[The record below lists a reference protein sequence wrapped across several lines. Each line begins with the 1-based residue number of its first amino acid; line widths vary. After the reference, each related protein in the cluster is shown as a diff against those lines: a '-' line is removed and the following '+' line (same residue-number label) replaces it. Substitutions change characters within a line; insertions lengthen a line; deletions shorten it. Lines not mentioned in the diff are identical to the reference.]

1 MFRSMLGW
9 ALAMGVLGLGGF
21 VGDPPR
27 VIAQVAVGDDQP
39 TAAEESPIKKVL
51 LIGIDG
57 CRFDAL
63 RRAET
68 PHLDRLIAAG
78 AYSPAAQIL
87 GSRYRDND
95 TISGPGWSSIL
106 TGVWADKHGV
116 HDNSFRG
123 KRYDQYPH
131 AFVRL
136 KAVRPMLST
145 ASFVTWE
152 PIASQ
157 ITADANVSQAFE
169 AENRDYAAADE
180 RCTRAAAERLATADD
195 DFVFFYIGQVDETGH
210 AKGFHPTVPEYIAA
224 IERADRLV
232 GDVLAAIDARQT
244 RGEEDW
250 LVIITSD
257 HGGLGFSH
265 SNGHNTPE
273 ILNSMMI
280 VSGAAVRPGLLP
292 PPVEIV
298 DAVATAATHLGVT
311 IDDRWGWDGKPQGL
325 SQP

>member
-1 MFRSMLGW
+1 MFRLI
-9 ALAMGVLGLGGF
+9 LGLAPAIFAFGLSGFAGETIHAVAQDAAGG
-21 VGDPPR
+21 
-27 VIAQVAVGDDQP
+27 AQQAVPG
-39 TAAEESPIKKVL
+39 SPVKKVL

-63 RRAET
+63 RKADT
-68 PHLDRLIAAG
+68 PHFDRLIASG

-123 KRYDQYPH
+123 KQYEQYPH

-136 KAVRPMLST
+136 KEVRPMLST

-157 ITADANVSQAFE
+157 ITAGADVSRAFE
-169 AENRDYAAADE
+169 AENKDYATADE
-180 RCTRAAAERLATADD
+180 RCAKAVAERLATADD
-195 DFVFFYIGQVDETGH
+195 DCIFFYIGQVDETGH

-232 GDVLAAIDARQT
+232 GEVLNAIDT
-244 RGEEDW
+244 RATRDDEDW
-250 LVIITSD
+250 LIIITSD
-257 HGGLGFSH
+257 HGGAGLSH
-265 SNGHNTPE
+265 SNGHDNPE
-273 ILNSMMI
+273 ILNSMLI
-280 VSGAAVRPGLLP
+280 VSGAGVRPGPLP

-311 IDDRWGWDGKPQGL
+311 IDDQWGWDGKPQGL
-325 SQP
+325 DRP

>member
-1 MFRSMLGW
+1 MFRSILRVT
-9 ALAMGVLGLGGF
+9 LAMCAFGLGG
-21 VGDPPR
+21 VSLR
-27 VIAQVAVGDDQP
+27 ASAQDAVGDAQQ
-39 TAAEESPIKKVL
+39 AAPDSPIKKVL

-63 RRAET
+63 RKADT
-68 PHLDRLIAAG
+68 PHLDRLIASG

-123 KRYDQYPH
+123 KQYDQYPH
-131 AFVRL
+131 VFVRL
-136 KAVRPMLST
+136 KEARPMLST

-152 PIASQ
+152 PIGSQ
-157 ITADANVSQAFE
+157 ITAGAEVSRVFE
-169 AENRDYAAADE
+169 AERKDYATADE
-180 RCTRAAAERLATADD
+180 RCAKAAAERLATADD

-232 GDVLAAIDARQT
+232 GSVLDAIDARAT
-244 RGEEDW
+244 RADEDW
-250 LVIITSD
+250 LIMITSD
-257 HGGLGFSH
+257 HGGAGLSH
-265 SNGHNTPE
+265 SNGHNNPE
-273 ILNSMMI
+273 ILNSMLI
-280 VSGAAVRPGLLP
+280 VSGTSVRPGLLP

-298 DAVATAATHLGVT
+298 DAIATAATHLGVT
-311 IDDRWGWDGKPQGL
+311 IDDQWGWDGKPQGL
-325 SQP
+325 PQP